1 MFKIINN
8 NINNNAQGTYFAAF
22 FVDFEYAIPNW
33 TVPCLQNLNIYQ
45 RQIRALSN
53 IYEGALNKNR

>member
-8 NINNNAQGTYFAAF
+8 NINNNAQAIYFAAF

-33 TVPCLQNLNIYQ
+33 AVPCL
-45 RQIRALSN
+45 
-53 IYEGALNKNR
+53 